1 MSVYKFDSTSNYLFL
16 AATVCCLR
24 DVEWRLSVCLLS
36 LPESAAGTKKSV
48 FYRCPS
54 ARMGVFNHWLE
65 GVKYPEGVSFGSLE
79 FMLLKQEGFR
89 KC

>member
-1 MSVYKFDSTSNYLFL
+1 MLLNRCRV
-16 AATVCCLR
+16 A
-24 DVEWRLSVCLLS
+24 SVCLS
-36 LPESAAGTKKSV
+36 ECAAGTKLRGQSFIDVRRLKTSIFQGDSDKDGGV
-48 FYRCPS
+48 KLFY
-54 ARMGVFNHWLE
+54 HWLE